1 LCSSHPAHKKRQCGV
16 HGQGLAPQRPRVER
30 RSIPGQVAGKNDFY
44 IEKGGEP
51 RVKRSFCHVVPQLAR
66 GVSQSGPASWGYG
79 SGQHS
84 INTAYGWPRSSRRS
98 RPKPAAKQE
107 KGPLV
112 RKSATTPQG
121 RASDERGDA
130 EQMLAITPREG
141 SPSRRPSSGR
151 STSIDRQWGCVLR
164 CPWTRTTRGRCGNEQ
179 ASASTPSTRSE
190 GAHRAATWACTRR
203 AGSCSSMS
211 RSKPTDLGDVK
222 GGDAEL
228 HE

>member
-1 LCSSHPAHKKRQCGV
+1 MSARAALRAGDTGADSTVLTLLTGGQDQVGDQGRHLPLSKRK
-16 HGQGLAPQRPRVER
+16 E
-30 RSIPGQVAGKNDFY
+30 
-44 IEKGGEP
+44 
-51 RVKRSFCHVVPQLAR
+51 
-66 GVSQSGPASWGYG
+66 
-79 SGQHS
+79 
-84 INTAYGWPRSSRRS
+84 
-98 RPKPAAKQE
+98 
-107 KGPLV
+107 PLV

-130 EQMLAITPREG
+130 EQMLADTQREG

-151 STSIDRQWGCVLR
+151 RTSIDRQLGCVSR

-179 ASASTPSTRSE
+179 ASASTPSTRSK

>member
-1 LCSSHPAHKKRQCGV
+1 MCSSHPAHKKRQCGV

-51 RVKRSFCHVVPQLAR
+51 RVKRSFCHVVSQLAR

-98 RPKPAAKQE
+98 RPTPAAKQE

-164 CPWTRTTRGRCGNEQ
+164 CPWTR
-179 ASASTPSTRSE
+179 STR
-190 GAHRAATWACTRR
+190 AMWQ
-203 AGSCSSMS
+203 
-211 RSKPTDLGDVK
+211 
-222 GGDAEL
+222 
-228 HE
+228 